1 MTVAVLLPPEALAL
15 LPVPLAAPVLEELDG
30 LLLHAAVAAASASAS
45 ASGADRVSGAFH
57 CASHSLAPL
66 PGPVTVD
73 RVTSLSTRV
82 PGSGMAYIIKD
93 PYALN

>member
-1 MTVAVLLPPEALAL
+1 MTVAGLLPPEALAL
-15 LPVPLAAPVLEELDG
+15 LPVPLVLPVLEELDG
-30 LLLHAAVAAASASAS
+30 LLLHAAVAASQRQQR
-45 ASGADRVSGAFH
+45 GADRVPCAFH

-66 PGPVTVD
+66 PVPVTVD

>member
-45 ASGADRVSGAFH
+45 AVAPTAYRVLFTALLI
-57 CASHSLAPL
+57 HSLHCQ
-66 PGPVTVD
+66 G
-73 RVTSLSTRV
+73 R
-82 PGSGMAYIIKD
+82 
-93 PYALN
+93 